1 MSQGALTASERLTPL
16 GGMLSRLPV
25 DVTVGKMLVLGSA
38 LRQMGPTL
46 SAAAAL
52 SVQSPLTNRA
62 FRDPDCLV
70 SDPPQSA
77 LLPAF
82 SALRLRLF
90 KSMEVILPEVDLC
103 AYNSVKES
111 GLDTTVSSFF
121 LIKNI

>member
-1 MSQGALTASERLTPL
+1 MVGQAGAGRGCSSERTTDKRSPSGVASNRLTPARASQGALTGSERLTPL
-16 GGMLSRLPV
+16 GQMLSRLPV

-70 SDPPQSA
+70 SDPPPPQIRSSGDS
-77 LLPAF
+77 LPH
-82 SALRLRLF
+82 
-90 KSMEVILPEVDLC
+90 
-103 AYNSVKES
+103 
-111 GLDTTVSSFF
+111 
-121 LIKNI
+121 